1 MKSIKGIDKW
11 FFIIEDW
18 ESIERILRIKKQNL
32 MVFAFQRLV
41 PSKYRNKVNRL
52 VEMLEKTLRK

>member
-11 FFIIEDW
+11 LFIIEDW

-32 MVFAFQRLV
+32 MVFAF
-41 PSKYRNKVNRL
+41 
-52 VEMLEKTLRK
+52 